1 MNQVAIDKI
10 LREDSYT
17 KNCFLGVFA
26 RDELPK
32 EVPYPACFVF
42 NTDKRSRPGEHWLAL
57 HYDTY
62 GNSYFFD
69 SYGNPPSKFGL
80 DKYLEKTSKKVL
92 NRFEVSR
99 TCNQMCF
106 SQSNSIKGVC
116 QRDQYTCI

>member
-69 SYGNPPSKFGL
+69 SYGNPPSKFG
-80 DKYLEKTSKKVL
+80 
-92 NRFEVSR
+92 
-99 TCNQMCF
+99 
-106 SQSNSIKGVC
+106 
-116 QRDQYTCI
+116 